1 MHEPCVMWYL
11 SPFACLY
18 DLLQFGFGH
27 LNGFESSSDDAG
39 RESVVDARAVA
50 LAFPFPF
57 ALPLPLA
64 LALEPGVD
72 EEEDACA
79 LGATLLYPEP
89 EPDAPGI
96 GDATRDDAGV
106 LSGVFPALPFRSSA
120 VGAHAACPCPC
131 PCPW

>member
-1 MHEPCVMWYL
+1 MWYL

-27 LNGFESSSDDAG
+27 LNGFESSSEDAG

-50 LAFPFPF
+50 LAPAPVLELDADAP
-57 ALPLPLA
+57 ALV
-64 LALEPGVD
+64 EDD
-72 EEEDACA
+72 EEDEDDACA

-120 VGAHAACPCPC
+120 VGAHAACPWPWPC
-131 PCPW
+131 TFCAPI